1 MSRVI
6 DKYLPVTYIS
16 TALFVSIP
24 TAHNINLSE
33 NILPPNIWT
42 YLQTL
47 STHTINIICHQLS
60 TYYWEI
66 FLKRRL
72 LNLPNPMNLLMMRD
86 DRKRKENTS
95 FSWKLQNKKVIEYSN
110 SNNDC
115 NRVLLIMTW
124 LGRRG
129 NSKHSSKSIYF
140 CSICV
145 GTVLIKTIFV
155 VFWEIFLRCLLSL
168 KLCKNI
174 WKTKSVSSND
184 HI

>member
-24 TAHNINLSE
+24 TAHNINLPE

-95 FSWKLQNKKVIEYSN
+95 FSWKLQNEKVIEYSN
-110 SNNDC
+110 SNNDF
-115 NRVLLIMTW
+115 NGVLLMMTW
-124 LGRRG
+124 LGKG
-129 NSKHSSKSIYF
+129 EIQN
-140 CSICV
+140 
-145 GTVLIKTIFV
+145 TVQNQFIFV
-155 VFWEIFLRCLLSL
+155 PFVLGQF
-168 KLCKNI
+168 
-174 WKTKSVSSND
+174 
-184 HI
+184 